1 MNKKK
6 IFGIIGALGIA
17 LASGAGGKIAETV
30 MKRTAEG
37 DNEPEADNDGTK
49 PTPEECEE
57 LANECDLIKESI
69 EEVEKEEKED

>member
-1 MNKKK
+1 MDKKK
-6 IFGIIGALGIA
+6 LFGIIGALGIA

-37 DNEPEADNDGTK
+37 GNEPEPDDGHV
-49 PTPEECEE
+49 PTEEEATE

-69 EEVEKEEKED
+69 EEVEEEEKED

>member
-37 DNEPEADNDGTK
+37 NEPEPDDEGTK
-49 PTPEECEE
+49 PSPEECQE
-57 LANECDLIKESI
+57 LAQECDLINEVI
-69 EEVEKEEKED
+69 EETEEETTEE

>member
-1 MNKKK
+1 MDKKK
-6 IFGIIGALGIA
+6 LFGIIGALGIA

-37 DNEPEADNDGTK
+37 NEPEPDDDGNK

-57 LANECDLIKESI
+57 LAQDCELINSSI
-69 EEVEKEEKED
+69 EEVEKEEEKE